1 MNTLNIKI
9 ESYQSRWNVL
19 LPVIYFVYSNPDYN
33 NYTKDVLAYLSRST
47 LFKYYQS
54 ATTAKLTRLKRLMND
69 HQYQGSPVLET
80 TLLDEI
86 SELRVTE
93 SKIDDVLESK
103 KGSPIAKIALEWL
116 NYRISQE
123 RDGHGNLVL
132 GTHEDHLQPSSLF
145 DHIHT
150 PFLEVPEDE
159 WTNWKNYRDMLPNL
173 QFFDEVANVR
183 KSNLELIRYYE
194 SLSDDA
200 KEIYQDQ
207 YLLFPINNEDDE
219 RILSLQKFG
228 EFFEKRRLII
238 KEKLSGLLGLN

>member
-1 MNTLNIKI
+1 M
-9 ESYQSRWNVL
+9 
-19 LPVIYFVYSNPDYN
+19 
-33 NYTKDVLAYLSRST
+33 
-47 LFKYYQS
+47 
-54 ATTAKLTRLKRLMND
+54 
-69 HQYQGSPVLET
+69 
-80 TLLDEI
+80 DEI